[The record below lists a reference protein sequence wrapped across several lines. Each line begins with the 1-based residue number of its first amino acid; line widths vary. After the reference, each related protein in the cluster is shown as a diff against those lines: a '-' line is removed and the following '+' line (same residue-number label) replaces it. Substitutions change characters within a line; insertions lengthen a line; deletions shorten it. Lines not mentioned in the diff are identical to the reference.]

1 MPVPARATD
10 GLRMNPGSYA
20 PSPAEGLVASPGM
33 APRPRPAAKS
43 PLCLCG
49 SPMITDLDAGLW
61 ACSHCG
67 RAFCRDCG
75 GMMARAGGCDVCTI
89 CGAGACG

>member
-1 MPVPARATD
+1 MSRPAHAM
-10 GLRMNPGSYA
+10 GIPG
-20 PSPAEGLVASPGM
+20 PDQGQEGLPLLMSSVPMQRS
-33 APRPRPAAKS
+33 RPKT

-75 GMMARAGGCDVCTI
+75 GMMARAGGCDICTV